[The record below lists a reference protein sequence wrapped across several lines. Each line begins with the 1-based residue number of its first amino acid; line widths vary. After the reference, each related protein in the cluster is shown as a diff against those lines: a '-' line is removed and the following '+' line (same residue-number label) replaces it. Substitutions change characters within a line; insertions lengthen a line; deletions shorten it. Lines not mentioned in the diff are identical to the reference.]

1 MMKFQ
6 IHNAGGAAPDMTP
19 RQGFQMTINDYD
31 YIMELN
37 LRAYATIFE
46 QKVSRRPIQ
55 HNISN
60 KSSKRTSCQVE
71 RRDRRCFEHSCT
83 STRGMMN

>member
-1 MMKFQ
+1 MVEFQ

-46 QKVSRRPIQ
+46 QTI
-55 HNISN
+55 
-60 KSSKRTSCQVE
+60 SKRRIFSIVSLTNLA
-71 RRDRRCFEHSCT
+71 REHLIKSKGEIVVV
-83 STRGMMN
+83 SSIAALPYGV

>member
-1 MMKFQ
+1 MVEFQ

-46 QKVSRRPIQ
+46 QIILKRRIFSIVSLTNLAREHLI
-55 HNISN
+55 
-60 KSSKRTSCQVE
+60 KSK
-71 RRDRRCFEHSCT
+71 
-83 STRGMMN
+83 G

>member
-1 MMKFQ
+1 MQFQ
-6 IHNAGGAAPDMTP
+6 IHNAGGGAPDMTP

-46 QKVSRRPIQ
+46 
-55 HNISN
+55 
-60 KSSKRTSCQVE
+60 
-71 RRDRRCFEHSCT
+71 
-83 STRGMMN
+83 